1 MSLRPDRFQGFLLLS
16 AVLITAV
23 VITAGVIVGT
33 FFERHVLGQEEA
45 WTAEMVRSQARLHL
59 TARDLNLTAGDP
71 AERDRNFRVFLD
83 GLPGVFRIKAY
94 DTTRRI
100 VWSNEPRLIGMS
112 FPDDT
117 YLQSALSGRVTTVL
131 GTPSRPEHVFERSHR
146 YIAEAYVPVGLPGSA
161 GVVGVVETYQDM
173 TVTVTDIQRT
183 QRLIWAVAGT
193 MGLFLYGALALLA
206 WSASA
211 GERRAISRLEQ
222 QNRELTLLQRFAQ
235 SMLGPIERGEV
246 AANVIENAS
255 AGLGLSRAALYRVEA
270 DGSLA
275 LLAKYPASSP
285 EAAPATTLVAEALAA
300 RAPVLRAGTVAVAQ
314 FTPKGSAH
322 LFVGERPTSGAD
334 PGPAALQP
342 LEIMLQEA
350 SIALGNAELFTEIR
364 EAHERLAAIMAGVTD
379 QMVIL
384 DREMR
389 VVWTNAA
396 ATAEAGGSAVGLAC
410 FELMGGTPEACEE
423 CPAVRTFHSGTVA
436 RGVRARTCPDG
447 KTKYLDL
454 ITAPLRDA
462 SGRIHQVLEV
472 ARDITEL
479 VEMEE
484 RLKQA
489 NQALLAAQAQLVEQE
504 RLAAVGQLVVGL
516 HHAILNPLTGI
527 LGILQV
533 LKAEA
538 AGKPEQAT
546 AIVEAEGE
554 IRKIERLV
562 RRLPDLQRAGGTPYV
577 GRLTMLD
584 LERPWADEVAPEP
597 DTKERG

>member
-1 MSLRPDRFQGFLLLS
+1 MSLRPGRFQGFLLLS
-16 AVLITAV
+16 AVLITV
-23 VITAGVIVGT
+23 VVVTAGVIVGT
-33 FFERHVLGQEEA
+33 FFERHVRAQEEA
-45 WTAEMVRSQARLHL
+45 RTAEMVRSQARQHL
-59 TARDLNLTAGDP
+59 TARDFSLTAGDP
-71 AERDRNFRVFLD
+71 AERNRNFRVFLE

-94 DTTRRI
+94 DTTGRI

-112 FPDDT
+112 FPEDT

-131 GTPSRPEHVFERSHR
+131 GTPSRPEHVFEQNHQ
-146 YIAEAYVPVGLPGSA
+146 YLAEAYVPVRFQGSV
-161 GVVGVVETYQDM
+161 GVVGVLETYKDM
-173 TVTVTDIQRT
+173 TATVMDIQHT
-183 QRLIWAVAGT
+183 QRIIWAVAGGI
-193 MGLFLYGALALLA
+193 GLFLYGALGLLA
-206 WSASA
+206 WNASI
-211 GERRAISRLEQ
+211 GERLAIGRLER
-222 QNRELTLLQRFAQ
+222 QNRELTLLQQFAQ
-235 SMLGPIERGEV
+235 SMLRPIELGQV
-246 AANVIENAS
+246 ADSVVTSAS
-255 AGLGLSRAALYRVEA
+255 AGLGLSRAALYRVE
-270 DGSLA
+270 GNESLA
-275 LLAKYPASSP
+275 LLAEHPAGSQD
-285 EAAPATTLVAEALAA
+285 AAPAAEFVADALAA
-300 RAPVLRAGTVAVAQ
+300 RAPVLRAGTVAVAL

-322 LFVGERPTSGAD
+322 LFVGERSQSGAD
-334 PGPAALQP
+334 PGPTALRP

-350 SIALGNAELFTEIR
+350 SIALGSAELFTEIR
-364 EAHERLAAIMAGVTD
+364 EAHERLAAIMAGITD

-389 VVWTNAA
+389 VVWANP
-396 ATAEAGGSAVGLAC
+396 ATAAEVGGSAVGLAC
-410 FELMGGTPEACEE
+410 FELMGGTPETCRA
-423 CPAVRTFHSGTVA
+423 CPADRTFHSGMVA
-436 RGVRARTCPDG
+436 RGMRARTCPDG

-462 SGRIHQVLEV
+462 SGRVHQVLEV
-472 ARDITEL
+472 ARDITEM

-489 NQALLAAQAQLVEQE
+489 NQALLDAQAQLVEQE

-533 LKAEA
+533 LKAET

-562 RRLPDLQRAGGTPYV
+562 RRLPDLPRAGGTPYV

-584 LERPWADEVAPEP
+584 LERLWADEVAPES
-597 DTKERG
+597 DTQER

>member
-1 MSLRPDRFQGFLLLS
+1 MSLRPGRFQGFLLLS
-16 AVLITAV
+16 AVLIAAV
-23 VITAGVIVGT
+23 GITAGVIVGA
-33 FFERHVLGQEEA
+33 FFERHLLGEEETR
-45 WTAEMVRSQARLHL
+45 TAEIVRSQARQHL
-59 TARDLNLTAGDP
+59 SARDLNLVAGDP
-71 AERDRNFRVFLD
+71 AERDRNFRVFLE

-94 DTTRRI
+94 DTTGRI
-100 VWSNEPRLIGMS
+100 VWSNESRLIGMS

-117 YLQSALSGRVTTVL
+117 FLQNALSGRVTTVL
-131 GTPSRPEHVFERSHR
+131 GTPSREEHVFERSHR
-146 YIAEAYVPVGLPGSA
+146 YIAEAYVPVEFQGSA
-161 GVVGVVETYQDM
+161 GVAGVLETYKDM
-173 TVTVTDIQRT
+173 TATMMDVQRT
-183 QRLIWAVAGT
+183 QRIIWAVAGGI
-193 MGLFLYGALALLA
+193 GLFLYGALGLLA
-206 WSASA
+206 WNSSA
-211 GERRAISRLEQ
+211 GERRAISRLER
-222 QNRELTLLQRFAQ
+222 QNRELTLLQQFAQ
-235 SMLGPIERGEV
+235 SMLRPVDLGQV
-246 AANVIENAS
+246 AAAVVESAG
-255 AGLGLSRAALYRVEA
+255 AGLGFSRAALYRVE
-270 DGSLA
+270 GNEGLT
-275 LLAKYPASSP
+275 LLAEYPPGSSG
-285 EAAPATTLVAEALAA
+285 AAPAADLVADALAA
-300 RAPVLRAGTVAVAQ
+300 RAPLLRAGTVAVAL

-322 LFVGERPTSGAD
+322 LFAGERSQSGAD
-334 PGPAALQP
+334 PGPAAIRP

-364 EAHERLAAIMAGVTD
+364 EAHERLAAIMASVTD

-389 VVWTNAA
+389 VVWANS
-396 ATAEAGGSAVGLAC
+396 ATAAEVGGSAVGLAC
-410 FELMGGTPEACEE
+410 FELMGGTPETCRG

-436 RGVRARTCPDG
+436 RGMRARTCPDG

-462 SGRIHQVLEV
+462 SGRVHQVLEV
-472 ARDITEL
+472 ARDITDM

-489 NQALLAAQAQLVEQE
+489 NQALVDAQVQLVEQE

-533 LKAEA
+533 LKAET

-546 AIVEAEGE
+546 AIAEAEGE

-562 RRLPDLQRAGGTPYV
+562 RRLPDLQRTNGTPYV

-584 LERPWADEVAPEP
+584 LERLWADQAAGRGGG
-597 DTKERG
+597 ERG

>member
-1 MSLRPDRFQGFLLLS
+1 MSVRPRRFQGFLLLS
-16 AVLITAV
+16 AALITAV
-23 VITAGVIVGT
+23 VVMAGVVVGT
-33 FFERHVLGQEEA
+33 FFERYVLTQEETQ
-45 WTAEMVRSQARLHL
+45 TAEVVQNQARQHL
-59 TARDLNLTAGDP
+59 SARDLDPAAGDP
-71 AERDRNFRVFLD
+71 VERDRNFRVFLE

-94 DTTRRI
+94 DTTGRI

-112 FPDDT
+112 FPDNT
-117 YLQSALSGRVTTVL
+117 YVQSALSGRVTTVL
-131 GTPSRPEHVFERSHR
+131 ETPSRAEHVFERNRR

-161 GVVGVVETYQDM
+161 GVVGVVETYKDM
-173 TVTVTDIQRT
+173 TVTVTDIQHT
-183 QRLIWAVAGT
+183 QRLIWAVAGA

-222 QNRELTLLQRFAQ
+222 QNRELTLLQQFAQ
-235 SMLGPIERGEV
+235 SMLGPIERGQV

-275 LLAKYPASSP
+275 RLAKYPAGSP
-285 EAAPATTLVAEALAA
+285 EAAPAPDLVADALAA
-300 RAPVLRAGTVAVAQ
+300 RAPVLRAGTVAVALL
-314 FTPKGSAH
+314 TPKGSAH
-322 LFVGERPTSGAD
+322 LFVGERPPSGAD
-334 PGPAALQP
+334 PGPAALRP

-350 SIALGNAELFTEIR
+350 SIALGNAELFAEIR

-389 VVWTNAA
+389 VVWTNPA
-396 ATAEAGGSAVGLAC
+396 ATAEADGSAVGLAC
-410 FELMGGTPEACEE
+410 FELMGGTPETCEG
-423 CPAVRTFHSGTVA
+423 CPAVRTFHSGAVA
-436 RGVRARTCPDG
+436 RGVRAWTCPDG
-447 KTKYLDL
+447 KIKYLDL

-462 SGRIHQVLEV
+462 SGRVHQVLEV

-489 NQALLAAQAQLVEQE
+489 NQALLDAQAQLVEQE

-533 LKAEA
+533 LKAETG
-538 AGKPEQAT
+538 GKPEQAKVI
-546 AIVEAEGE
+546 AEAEAE

-562 RRLPDLQRAGGTPYV
+562 RRLPDLRRADGTPYV

-584 LERPWADEVAPEP
+584 LERLWTDEAPGRGGE
-597 DTKERG
+597 ERG